1 MAQIG
6 QISLLFIMNNVLPP
20 RPSMGTIPKYIFN
33 ELKLVVSSDIA
44 SDALTAAAV
53 CFQLSTVIALS
64 YSSKAIQI
72 PVYVNSIQF
81 RSGKKMSIQFRI
93 HIWKTSKTEIN
104 TAACSWFQ
112 LLAVMSCN
120 QFIMVIML
128 IMLIM
133 LIMVIVVLMLIMVF
147 IVIRVIT
154 VIMVFKRYPHMP
166 QSRICKVCSWSLQKP

>member
-1 MAQIG
+1 MPFDQFDFPQVHLNWQHTVFSEMAQIG

-33 ELKLVVSSDIA
+33 ELKLVESSDIA

-81 RSGKKMSIQFRI
+81 
-93 HIWKTSKTEIN
+93 
-104 TAACSWFQ
+104 
-112 LLAVMSCN
+112 
-120 QFIMVIML
+120 
-128 IMLIM
+128 
-133 LIMVIVVLMLIMVF
+133 
-147 IVIRVIT
+147 
-154 VIMVFKRYPHMP
+154 
-166 QSRICKVCSWSLQKP
+166 